1 MVFGMILAGGIGR
14 RMGAEIPKQYMK
26 IKDKTIIVH
35 TVETFL
41 RNDKLDKV
49 IVLTPSDW
57 VDYTREIFSR
67 EISDPDRVVIT
78 EGGELRNDT
87 IMNGIEYIE
96 CNYGLDD
103 ETIVITHDAV
113 RPFVTQ
119 KIIDD
124 NIEALASYTAC
135 DTVMPASDTIV
146 SSRDGEFISDIPD
159 RAMLYQGQTPQSFR
173 AATFKRLY
181 ESLSEE
187 EKNILTDAAKVFIIK
202 GEKVG
207 LVEGSSANIKIT
219 YPSDLLMAQSIL
231 GGTYGEE

>member
-57 VDYTREIFSR
+57 VDYTREIFLR

-181 ESLSEE
+181 ESLTEE

-202 GEKVG
+202 GEQVG

-219 YPSDLLMAQSIL
+219 YPADLLMAQSIL